1 MQVQMSTQKDSRQ
14 GRFNNGEPPFVGI
27 LPSCGRRKWRFK
39 PKSNRNRGGPHG
51 CSGGIHKMSHLVSR
65 PRTHDQTH
73 RRPFGRFG
81 TFWED
86 PSLPHAGCA
95 VLRTNRSSQYPE
107 GRPGRPFQRAGLAC
121 SGLRPGSLR
130 LRRGLHRTAAPH
142 GLRRAVTKHNS
153 RHQTALANKLRSAR
167 CFICEHHQSNNTHP
181 PRQLGAETLTS
192 LRSAAPKTMVVTAT
206 AWSSSMPHQQRPSS
220 R

>member
-1 MQVQMSTQKDSRQ
+1 MQVPMCTQKEARQ
-14 GRFNNGEPPFVGI
+14 GRYNNAP
-27 LPSCGRRKWRFK
+27 
-39 PKSNRNRGGPHG
+39 NRETHLLSEFYHHADEGSGDSKRSQTGTAEALMDAPGGFTKCRTESLAYGHATR
-51 CSGGIHKMSHLVSR
+51 HADAHLA
-65 PRTHDQTH
+65 D
-73 RRPFGRFG
+73 
-81 TFWED
+81 
-86 PSLPHAGCA
+86 LACA

-121 SGLRPGSLR
+121 SGLRPGSVR

-181 PRQLGAETLTS
+181 PRQLGAETLPS
-192 LRSAAPKTMVVTAT
+192 LRSAAPKTLVVTAT
-206 AWSSSMPHQQRPSS
+206 AWTSSMPRQQRPSS